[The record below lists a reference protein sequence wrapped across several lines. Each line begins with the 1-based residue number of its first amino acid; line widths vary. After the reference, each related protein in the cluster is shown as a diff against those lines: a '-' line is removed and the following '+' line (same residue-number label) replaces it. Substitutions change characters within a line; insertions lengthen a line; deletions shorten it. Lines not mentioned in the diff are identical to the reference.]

1 MHWVVAMRCARQ
13 FSKTL
18 SVKMLVAVG
27 RSMALLHRHGREWS
41 PPKGWARDRL
51 DVTWLH
57 GAPNP
62 IASLPLQYQRVVGE
76 AHDRLGPIL
85 TALCAQTSH
94 VLHADLHQ
102 GNYRFD
108 PGCDVGVIDFDD
120 CAVGHP
126 AQDIAIAFYYLKKY
140 SNQDELQCAFRK
152 GCEELEPWPL
162 DSPTLEALLVWR
174 ALSLCAS
181 VLTHENS
188 KIRGQAA
195 GYLGEWAARCER
207 WLAA

>member
-94 VLHADLHQ
+94 VLHADLLKAT
-102 GNYRFD
+102 
-108 PGCDVGVIDFDD
+108 I
-120 CAVGHP
+120 ALIP
-126 AQDIAIAFYYLKKY
+126 AATWVLSILTI
-140 SNQDELQCAFRK
+140 
-152 GCEELEPWPL
+152 
-162 DSPTLEALLVWR
+162 ALLGTQLRTSPSRSTILRSILIKMSYSVHF
-174 ALSLCAS
+174 AKAAKNLSRGLS
-181 VLTHENS
+181 IRRRSRLSWYGVL
-188 KIRGQAA
+188 
-195 GYLGEWAARCER
+195 
-207 WLAA
+207 